1 MRIYPRTRRIEEPDH
16 AVRLNDNSQQMK
28 FLEVYFDKLETESLF
43 IVPCGYISL
52 KNPSYLEFA
61 QKIFSL
67 DSMIG
72 GYAKLYR
79 ELIGNKK

>member
-28 FLEVYFDKLETESLF
+28 FFEVYFDKLETESQF
-43 IVPCGYISL
+43 IVPCRYISL
-52 KNPSYLEFA
+52 KNRSYLVLA
-61 QKIFSL
+61 QRFFSV

-72 GYAKLYR
+72 GYTKLYR